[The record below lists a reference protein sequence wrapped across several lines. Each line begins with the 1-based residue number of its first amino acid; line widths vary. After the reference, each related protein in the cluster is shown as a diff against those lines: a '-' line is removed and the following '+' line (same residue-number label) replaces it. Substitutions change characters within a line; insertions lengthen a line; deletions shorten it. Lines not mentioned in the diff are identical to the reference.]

1 MNFFKISFYI
11 IFTYLFK
18 LKVVKLLALLDIKN
32 IKMRYHSLKGETEA
46 IKDVSFY
53 VNDKDF
59 LSILGPSG
67 CGKSTLLNIM
77 SGLLPQSSG
86 QVLFDNKPI
95 KDNLDKIGYMFQKDH
110 LFDWTSVWNNVTL
123 GLKIKGLLTDENIS
137 RVENLLN
144 NYDLS
149 KFKDH
154 KPTELSGGM
163 RQRVALIRTLA
174 LNPRVLFLDE
184 PFSALDYQT
193 RLNVCDEIFEII
205 KLEGKTAIM
214 VTHDIS
220 EAISTSNR
228 IIVLTKRPS
237 LIKKEFKINFKN
249 DPLTPFNRRKEEE
262 FKIYFDLLWKELDNS
277 D

>member
-1 MNFFKISFYI
+1 M
-11 IFTYLFK
+11 
-18 LKVVKLLALLDIKN
+18 ALLNINN
-32 IKMRYHSLKGETEA
+32 IKMNYHSLKGETEA
-46 IKDVSFY
+46 IKDISFV

-67 CGKSTLLNIM
+67 CGKSTLLNII
-77 SGLLPQSSG
+77 SGLLKQSNG
-86 QVLFDNKPI
+86 TVTYNNEPI
-95 KDNLDKIGYMFQKDH
+95 KNNLDKIGYMFQKDH
-110 LFDWTSVWNNVTL
+110 LFDWTSVWNNVIL

-137 RVENLLN
+137 RVETLLD
-144 NYDLS
+144 NYDLT

-174 LNPRVLFLDE
+174 LNPKILFLDE

-193 RLNVCDEIFEII
+193 RLNVCDEIHQII
-205 KLEGKTAIM
+205 KLEEKTVIM
-214 VTHDIS
+214 VTHDIG

-228 IIVLTKRPS
+228 IIVLSKRPAV
-237 LIKKEFKINFKN
+237 IKREVKISFKN
-249 DPLTPFNRRKEEE
+249 DPLTPFNRRKEAE
-262 FKIYFDLLWKELDNS
+262 FKSYFDLLWKELNDS